1 MQVLMG
7 YSVRALDGRVSAL
20 VREAHL
26 IPHLQGPSPQRNP
39 AFHLQS
45 QPPPKHTDASRKV
58 TQITYGHVDSD
69 ENTATHIHT

>member
-45 QPPPKHTDASRKV
+45 QPPQN
-58 TQITYGHVDSD
+58 TQTPA
-69 ENTATHIHT
+69 EK